1 MRVGYCRVSTVKTAQ
16 DISIDGQR
24 QQLEEAGCDL
34 VISERASAYKGQR
47 KGWNELWALV
57 AAKQVTEVLTIDQ
70 SRLSRSGDDLEFLEL
85 CALHSVKVSALSG
98 GTMEVDSY
106 TGFLTAGIL
115 SVMNKGY
122 SKMLGVKASQGVAR
136 RKAAGYFACSK
147 APFGYCV
154 SENQLVPHPTD
165 FATARKRIE
174 DLMAME
180 MNISGYIR
188 ANKIDWSV
196 CGMHRWIRNSILR
209 GMVDGRW
216 GAVEPLISFSEWERI
231 EAMLKIRSKLRG
243 TSGRGPRIFTG
254 LVKCLKC
261 GKNLGQYCATTN
273 NLRRIKCLYA
283 PCEWYGRGVRES
295 VLREQVIQTLS
306 LLHKDLATLANQ
318 REVRIN
324 PEVEKIKAEIAQL
337 VTLQHL
343 PGIESLIDGQKKQ
356 LIALEKQPAGD
367 DGMNLKLLNQLFSDP
382 EVLSQA
388 TDDELRALVIEFVS
402 QITWLSGAQFEIA
415 LR

>member
-1 MRVGYCRVSTVKTAQ
+1 
-16 DISIDGQR
+16 
-24 QQLEEAGCDL
+24 
-34 VISERASAYKGQR
+34 
-47 KGWNELWALV
+47 LV

-154 SENQLVPHPTD
+154 SEQQLVPHPTD
-165 FATARKRIE
+165 FAVARKRIE

-261 GKNLGQYCATTN
+261 NKNL
-273 NLRRIKCLYA
+273 RI
-283 PCEWYGRGVRES
+283 
-295 VLREQVIQTLS
+295 
-306 LLHKDLATLANQ
+306 
-318 REVRIN
+318 
-324 PEVEKIKAEIAQL
+324 
-337 VTLQHL
+337 
-343 PGIESLIDGQKKQ
+343 
-356 LIALEKQPAGD
+356 
-367 DGMNLKLLNQLFSDP
+367 
-382 EVLSQA
+382 
-388 TDDELRALVIEFVS
+388 
-402 QITWLSGAQFEIA
+402 
-415 LR
+415 